1 MGKIS
6 SYVAKREDS
15 NGYIDYSHTEHEV
28 WTELYGRQLRS
39 VQQYAADIYLKGL
52 ASLDIPETR
61 IPQCCEINLHLTPLT
76 GWSVQPVP
84 ALISFE
90 RFFTMLSEKKFPAAS
105 FIRSRGDFDYI
116 QEPDI
121 FHEIFGHTPLLAD
134 PQIAQ
139 FSQTIGAIGR
149 QADPKDYGWI
159 IRLYWFTIEF
169 GLFQQGNDYK
179 AIGSGLNS
187 SPTELIYAVNSNIP
201 ERRPFNVVDI
211 LRTPY
216 RIDIHQPIYYVL
228 ENIDDLFGI
237 TETSLM
243 ASLTTAQGLGL
254 YSPKYPKPMN
264 GTNNN

>member
-1 MGKIS
+1 
-6 SYVAKREDS
+6 
-15 NGYIDYSHTEHEV
+15 
-28 WTELYGRQLRS
+28 LYGRQLRS

>member
-28 WTELYGRQLRS
+28 WTELYGRQIRS

-149 QADPKDYGWI
+149 LADPRDYQWI

-254 YSPKYPKPMN
+254 YNPKYPEPMD

>member
-1 MGKIS
+1 
-6 SYVAKREDS
+6 
-15 NGYIDYSHTEHEV
+15 YSHTEHEV

>member
-1 MGKIS
+1 VGKIS

-28 WTELYGRQLRS
+28 WTELYGRQIRS

-84 ALISFE
+84 ALIGFE

-149 QADPKDYGWI
+149 HADPRDYQWI

-169 GLFQQGNDYK
+169 GLFQQGNAYK

>member
-1 MGKIS
+1 VGKIS

-28 WTELYGRQLRS
+28 WTELYGRQIRS

-84 ALISFE
+84 ALIGFE

-149 QADPKDYGWI
+149 HADSRDYQWI

-169 GLFQQGNDYK
+169 GLFQQGNAYK

>member
-28 WTELYGRQLRS
+28 WTELYGRQIRS

-84 ALISFE
+84 ALISFQ

-149 QADPKDYGWI
+149 HADPRDYQWI

-243 ASLTTAQGLGL
+243 ASLTTAQRLGL
-254 YSPKYPKPMN
+254 YSPKYPEPMADK
-264 GTNNN
+264 NNN

>member
-1 MGKIS
+1 MGKS
-6 SYVAKREDS
+6 TSYVAKQADGD
-15 NGYIDYSHTEHEV
+15 GYIHYTDTEHEI
-28 WTELYGRQLRS
+28 WKHLYERQLLS
-39 VQQYAADIYLKGL
+39 VQDYAADIYLKGL
-52 ASLDIPETR
+52 ASLAISTSR
-61 IPQCCEINLHLTPLT
+61 IPQCQEINDCLTPLT

-84 ALISFE
+84 ALIGFQ
-90 RFFTMLSEKKFPAAS
+90 RFFTMLSEKTFPAAS

-134 PQIAQ
+134 PRIAQ

-169 GLFQQGNDYK
+169 GLLQHGNKCK
-179 AIGSGLNS
+179 ALGSGLNS
-187 SPTELIYAVNSNIP
+187 SPTELIYAVDSKVP
-201 ERRPFNVVDI
+201 DRRPFNVVNI

-228 ENIDDLFGI
+228 EHIDDLLGV
-237 TETSLM
+237 TEKSLM
-243 ASLTTAQGLGL
+243 ADLTTAQQLGL
-254 YSPKYPKPMN
+254 YEPAYS
-264 GTNNN
+264 

>member
-52 ASLDIPETR
+52 MSLDIPATK

-254 YSPKYPKPMN
+254 YSPKYPAPMADK
-264 GTNNN
+264 NNN

>member
-1 MGKIS
+1 MGTS
-6 SYVAKREDS
+6 TSYVAKQEDRD
-15 NGYIDYSHTEHEV
+15 GYIHYTDTEQEI
-28 WTELYGRQLRS
+28 WKQLYERQLRS

-84 ALISFE
+84 ALIGFQ

-121 FHEIFGHTPLLAD
+121 FHEIFGHTPLLVD

-149 QADPKDYGWI
+149 HADPRDYQWI

-243 ASLTTAQGLGL
+243 ASLTTAQRLGL
-254 YSPKYPKPMN
+254 YSPKYPEPMADK
-264 GTNNN
+264 NNN